1 MARQVARKV
10 AQVSV
15 FNIFSGFFCKTT
27 TSRDQI
33 QGFSLPSVERK
44 QPSPLR
50 QRQRERRKAISVW
63 AKHQLRDRVHLCYL
77 MNRFRDT
84 FTASGQ
90 LQTQAVN
97 VVLDRNFRKF
107 WSNGSRPPTH
117 PKSLPVK
124 TGLGSLRHSLASC
137 HATRLTVTLFR
148 SDTPKPHLF
157 VTALQSGLGPVQTNP
172 DNKLCC
178 FKNVWCEQG
187 LTGHRICLGGQV
199 NVTLPPVPL
208 SVFGTYE
215 RRISFISRRDS

>member
-33 QGFSLPSVERK
+33 QGFSLSSMERK

-50 QRQRERRKAISVW
+50 QRHRERRKAISVW
-63 AKHQLRDRVHLCYL
+63 AKRQLRDRVHLCYL

-157 VTALQSGLGPVQTNP
+157 VTALQWFGPRPNES
-172 DNKLCC
+172 
-178 FKNVWCEQG
+178 W
-187 LTGHRICLGGQV
+187 
-199 NVTLPPVPL
+199 
-208 SVFGTYE
+208 
-215 RRISFISRRDS
+215 